1 MTGWWVLG
9 ASLIATF
16 LVAFAARAVNG
27 RFRSTG
33 SDGVPAIDDVADRD
47 RFDIEVLGRS
57 LGDRATLVQ
66 FSSAFCQPCRA
77 TRAVLAQ
84 VTEIVPGVEV
94 VEVDAEA
101 HLELVRQWNVLRTP
115 TVFVLDSSGRLV
127 RRASGAP
134 SRDQVLAAVAEAVD

>member
-1 MTGWWVLG
+1 MTGWWVL
-9 ASLIATF
+9 AAALVATF

-33 SDGVPAIDDVADRD
+33 SDGVPATEDAEG
-47 RFDIEVLGRS
+47 RFDLGALGRRP
-57 LGDRATLVQ
+57 GETATLVQ

-84 VTEIVPGVEV
+84 VAELVPGVEV

-101 HLELVRQWNVLRTP
+101 HLELVREWGVLRTP

-134 SRDQVLAAVAEAVD
+134 SRDQVLAAVAEAIE

>member
-1 MTGWWVLG
+1 MTGWWVLM
-9 ASLIATF
+9 AALIATF

-33 SDGVPAIDDVADRD
+33 SDGVPAIDDVADR
-47 RFDIEVLGRS
+47 FDVEVLGRS